1 MAWLAR
7 SIANSLKLDEEDEDD
22 DKHLNQQP
30 SESVSDSQSPRGVK
44 EDISELTKTLRTQF
58 WGVASFLSQPSSS
71 PDLQERNQ
79 TPDHPEEDEDLIA
92 GIKNDFAEIGGRF
105 RTGISKLSG
114 NLPVSEFT
122 KIASNFLQLSSEDV
136 DPKDYDVIGV
146 TEELV
151 AFVKDLAMHPE
162 TWLDFPLPDDD
173 DSFDDFELADAQ
185 YEHALAVERLAPSLA
200 SLRIELCPKYMT
212 ENCFWRIYFVLVH
225 RKLSKDHALL
235 LSTPQVL
242 EARSM
247 LSQELQKRSKLPVE
261 AGSSE
266 ANTVIVEPLTVP
278 PSPETAAV
286 KIVNPVESS
295 DVETDKHPIE
305 SKEIQIVD
313 KSVIEERSTSTAS
326 SSRFINVQVDDEDDD
341 DADDWLND
349 EETSSVSAIGGRSTT
364 NHPFGEDEED
374 VSFSDLEEED
384 DNEGDVKVSYKNLT
398 NSGSD
403 SSDKKSPDWVQL
415 KEVKE
420 KKKSNDWLDV
430 DAV

>member
-1 MAWLAR
+1 M
-7 SIANSLKLDEEDEDD
+7 K
-22 DKHLNQQP
+22 
-30 SESVSDSQSPRGVK
+30 
-44 EDISELTKTLRTQF
+44 
-58 WGVASFLSQPSSS
+58 
-71 PDLQERNQ
+71 
-79 TPDHPEEDEDLIA
+79 
-92 GIKNDFAEIGGRF
+92 
-105 RTGISKLSG
+105 
-114 NLPVSEFT
+114 
-122 KIASNFLQLSSEDV
+122 
-136 DPKDYDVIGV
+136 
-146 TEELV
+146 
-151 AFVKDLAMHPE
+151 
-162 TWLDFPLPDDD
+162 
-173 DSFDDFELADAQ
+173 
-185 YEHALAVERLAPSLA
+185 
-200 SLRIELCPKYMT
+200 
-212 ENCFWRIYFVLVH
+212 
-225 RKLSKDHALL
+225 
-235 LSTPQVL
+235 VL

-278 PSPETAAV
+278 PYEPSPETAAV

>member
-22 DKHLNQQP
+22 DQKHANQPP

-44 EDISELTKTLRTQF
+44 EDISELTKTLRSQF

-79 TPDHPEEDEDLIA
+79 TPDHAEEDEDLIA
-92 GIKNDFAEIGGRF
+92 GIRNDFAEIGGRF

-122 KIASNFLQLSSEDV
+122 KIASNFLQLNSEDV
-136 DPKDYDVIGV
+136 DYDVIGV

-151 AFVKDLAMHPE
+151 VFVKDLAMHPE
-162 TWLDFPLPDDD
+162 TWLDFPLPGDDD
-173 DSFDDFELADAQ
+173 DSFDDFEMADAQ

-200 SLRIELCPKYMT
+200 SLRIELCPEYMT

-225 RKLSKDHALL
+225 SKLSKDDALL
-235 LSTPQVL
+235 LSTPHVL
-242 EARSM
+242 EARAM
-247 LSQELQKRSKLPVE
+247 LSQELQKRNKLPVE
-261 AGSSE
+261 EGNA
-266 ANTVIVEPLTVP
+266 VIVEPLTVP
-278 PSPETAAV
+278 PYEPSPESGTV
-286 KIVNPVESS
+286 KTVNPVESS

-326 SSRFINVQVDDEDDD
+326 SSRFINVQVDDEEED

-349 EETSSVSAIGGRSTT
+349 EETSSVSVFEGRSTS
-364 NHPFGEDEED
+364 NHHPLGEDEED
-374 VSFSDLEEED
+374 VSFSDLEEDE
-384 DNEGDVKVSYKNLT
+384 NGEADVKVSYKNIT

-403 SSDKKSPDWVQL
+403 SSDKNSPDWVQL